1 MEDEKFHNLLSVSW
15 KRRKAGG
22 VTQFESK
29 GLGTRE
35 VNPIVRAEDGMRYP
49 SSLVREEKKEQI
61 PPSSTFSSIQ
71 VLNGLYDAHLHWGG
85 QTTKST
91 YSNVISSGNT
101 FTDTLRHK
109 V

>member
-1 MEDEKFHNLLSVSW
+1 MEDEKFHSLLSVSW
-15 KRRKAGG
+15 KPRKAGG

-35 VNPIVRAEDGMRYP
+35 VNSIVRAGEDEMSYP
-49 SSLVREEKKEQI
+49 SSLVREEKKQI

-71 VLNGLYDAHLHWGG
+71 VRNGLYDAHLQWGG

-91 YSNVISSGNT
+91 YSNVISFGNT